1 MRTWSPRIALLCALC
16 IAAPGPLGGSALAA
30 GVPAADADCNQ
41 HGTLTKH
48 YTVQQ
53 LKTALA
59 TMPADIKEYTNCPD
73 VINNQLLKQ
82 LGKLPGSGGSGG
94 GGGSFLPVW
103 LIVVLALLVLGG
115 AGFGALAVRRSSSAP
130 G

>member
-1 MRTWSPRIALLCALC
+1 MRRPLASVALLCALSL
-16 IAAPGPLGGSALAA
+16 ALAGPLTGSAGAA
-30 GVPAADADCNQ
+30 GVPAADADCQ
-41 HGTLTKH
+41 AHGTLTKR

-53 LKTALA
+53 LKTAQA
-59 TMPADIKEYTNCPD
+59 AMPADIKEYTNCPD
-73 VINNQLLKQ
+73 VINHQLLVQ
-82 LGKLPGSGGSGG
+82 LGKLSGSGGSGG

-115 AGFGALAVRRSSSAP
+115 AGLGLVAMRRSSSAP

>member
-1 MRTWSPRIALLCALC
+1 MRTWPALLVLACALGV
-16 IAAPGPLGGSALAA
+16 AAAGPLEGSASAA
-30 GVPAADADCNQ
+30 GVPAADADCNKN
-41 HGTLTKH
+41 GALTKH
-48 YTVQQ
+48 YTVKQ
-53 LKTALA
+53 LQTALA

-73 VINNQLLKQ
+73 VINNQLLRQ
-82 LGKLPGSGGSGG
+82 LGRLPGSGGSGG

-115 AGFGALAVRRSSSAP
+115 AGFGALALRRSSSAP